1 MKRFLGVAVSVAIL
15 AWATAAHAQVSIT
28 GGIAGTV
35 LDSTDALV
43 PGATVTVVDLARA
56 RKRRPARTRTGA
68 FAFRDLNFG
77 SYSVTVAL
85 QGFQSA
91 VYNKVIVEAGR
102 TTDLRVRLTVGVV
115 GENITVEGK
124 TPVLEMSS
132 NVISSTLNNKDVNEL
147 PIAGRNAFTFARLV
161 PGAVAPQGTG
171 STHFNGMPG
180 GTINPTIDGVN
191 NSSNGFK
198 SGGTSFFGTVPARLG
213 AVEQVTVETAGLGGD
228 DGVTGG
234 VNLKFVTR
242 RGTNKYTGSFFEQYR
257 TDKLNA
263 NTFGNVARGLPKPEL
278 RRHDFGGNFGGP
290 IIRGSGPLANKL
302 FVFANYEVEYI
313 PQSANQTNTIL
324 TELARQGTFQYNTA
338 AGEARSVNVYQLA
351 AAAGFQSTPDPT
363 IAALL
368 AQEASA
374 RAYGSTEPGGNL
386 RVETL
391 TGSSRRNRSTT
402 TRRFDSTTRSAP
414 TSRS

>member
-1 MKRFLGVAVSVAIL
+1 MV
-15 AWATAAHAQVSIT
+15 Q
-28 GGIAGTV
+28 
-35 LDSTDALV
+35 DSTDALV
-43 PGATVTVVDLARA
+43 PGATVSLLDEGTGAKKTAVTDAN
-56 RKRRPARTRTGA
+56 GA

-77 SYSVTVAL
+77 SYQVTVKL

-102 TTDLRVRLTVGVV
+102 TTDIRVRLAVGVI
-115 GENITVEGK
+115 GESITVEGK
-124 TPVLEMSS
+124 SPVLEMSS
-132 NVISSTLNNKDVNEL
+132 NVISSTLSNKDVNEL

-242 RGTNKYTGSFFEQYR
+242 RGTNRYTGSFVEQYR
-257 TDKLNA
+257 TDKLNS

-290 IIRGSGPLANKL
+290 IIANKL

-313 PQSANQTNTIL
+313 PLTANQTNTIL
-324 TELARQGTFQYNTA
+324 TEAARQGTFQIRHGCRRGAVGQRLPAGRRQWIPVDSRPDDRCLARTA
-338 AGEARSVNVYQLA
+338 GIGPSLRQHRAWQQPPHRS
-351 AAAGFQSTPDPT
+351 PDV
-363 IAALL
+363 
-368 AQEASA
+368 A
-374 RAYGSTEPGGNL
+374 RAAEDDQLLP
-386 RVETL
+386 
-391 TGSSRRNRSTT
+391 
-402 TRRFDSTTRSAP
+402 DSAA
-414 TSRS
+414 